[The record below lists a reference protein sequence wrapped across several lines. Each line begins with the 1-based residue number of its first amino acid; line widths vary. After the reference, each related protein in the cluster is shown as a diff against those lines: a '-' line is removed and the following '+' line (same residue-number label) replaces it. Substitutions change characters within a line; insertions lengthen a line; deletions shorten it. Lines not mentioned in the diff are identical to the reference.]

1 VYAESYP
8 APDTPV
14 ALGRS
19 YDVVIHLHRLRAAHR
34 L

>member
-8 APDTPV
+8 APDTQV